1 MSGPHT
7 ASPDRSPSDTAALSR
22 RALLGSVGV
31 ALAGALAGCTADAD
45 QQPETKTVVDET
57 ARVERGQYATFEFQF
72 DEPQWTTVRANLS
85 DRSVDVKTDGPAVD
99 VVVMT
104 AAQYEKHQNHGA
116 FEYVGGVSMPGMVN
130 GEVSATLEGGSYV
143 ALVDNTA
150 NGDAKPGTDGGTSV
164 VDLQITTS
172 DSRD

>member
-7 ASPDRSPSDTAALSR
+7 ASSDRCSSDTAARSR

-31 ALAGALAGCTADAD
+31 AFAGALAGCTADAD
-45 QQPETKTVVDET
+45 HQPETKTVVDET
-57 ARVERGQYATFEFQF
+57 ARVEPGQYATFEF
-72 DEPQWTTVRANLS
+72 ELYKPQWTTVRANLS

-104 AAQYEKHQNHGA
+104 AAQYSRFQNDGT
-116 FEYVGGVSMPGMVN
+116 FEYVGGVSMPDMVN
-130 GEVSATLEGGSYV
+130 GEVSGTLEAGSYV

-150 NGDAKPGTDGGTSV
+150 NGDATPGTDGGTSV
-164 VDLQITTS
+164 VDLQITAE